1 MADPDPST
9 LQAVEAA
16 AQEIAA
22 AGGALLLNRFRS
34 RLAVRYK
41 DEHDSDPVTDLDHAV
56 EDLIRREVQSRFPT
70 HALLGEE
77 QGESGPSRADYVWVV
92 DPLDGTSNFV
102 NGLPLF
108 ACSIGV
114 LWRGAPVVGALYL
127 PTSAQLQ
134 QGVYH
139 ARRGGGMHF
148 NGQSVA
154 FTPLA
159 GPTAA
164 RLSAIPGGT
173 AGVDGPRGHRFGVT
187 RTLGSIAAELAFTAE
202 GTLQMGLFEGA
213 RIWDVAGGVALCLE
227 AGAGVYERPPRA
239 RRWRRF
245 ERFAGDGVTP
255 PSVAALRAWNTAL
268 SVGNAAVLPALAAE
282 LQGEQRPLAVLRRLL
297 LRGH

>member
-1 MADPDPST
+1 MADPDPAT

-16 AQEIAA
+16 AHEIAA
-22 AGGALLLNRFRS
+22 AGGALLLDRFRS

-41 DEHDSDPVTDLDHAV
+41 DDHDSDPVTEVDHAV
-56 EDLIRREVQSRFPT
+56 EDVIRREVQSRFPA

-77 QGESGPSRADYVWVV
+77 QGAAGPPSADYVWVV

-127 PTSAQLQ
+127 PTSAQLRE
-134 QGVYH
+134 GVYH

-154 FTPLA
+154 FTPLV

-164 RLSAIPGGT
+164 RLSAMPGGT
-173 AGVDGPRGHRFGVT
+173 AGVDGPRGHRFGVA

-213 RIWDVAGGVALCLE
+213 HVWDVAGGVALCLE
-227 AGAGVYERPPRA
+227 AGASVHERPPRA

-245 ERFAGDGVTP
+245 ERFGGDGVTAP
-255 PSVAALRAWNTAL
+255 TVAALRAWNTAL
-268 SVGNAAVLPALAAE
+268 SVGDPALLPALAAD
-282 LQGEQRPLAVLRRLL
+282 LQGEQRPTAVLRRLV